1 MRRWLS
7 TVVAAVIGGG
17 ATAGALLAAGAVG
30 TGKEGAAGGVRL
42 AGAARAGGAAGAAG
56 AALEVREIF
65 RRAAPGVVFVRAQR
79 LPGEPTPFDAAGTAG
94 QIEMT
99 GAGFLI
105 DEHGLML
112 TNAHVIAAATDIRVT
127 LSGTHTV
134 GAMVVGKDPDIDL
147 ALLRIDHGGRDLEPL
162 ELADSESV
170 GIGDPTIAIGSPSES
185 ERTLATGVVSV
196 LRRRLTSASG
206 FTIDDVLQTD
216 AALEPSYAG
225 GPLLDATGRVI
236 GINSQIA
243 SGAAGVETG
252 FAVPV
257 DIVEDVIPQ
266 LEATGHVER

>member
-42 AGAARAGGAAGAAG
+42 AGAARAGGAAG

-134 GAMVVGKDPDIDL
+134 GAMVIGKDPDIDL

-257 DIVEDVIPQ
+257 DLVEDVIPQ
-266 LEATGHVER
+266 LEASGHVER

>member
-42 AGAARAGGAAGAAG
+42 AGAAGAAGAAPG
-56 AALEVREIF
+56 VREIF
-65 RRAAPGVVFVRAQR
+65 RHAASGVVFVRAQR

-127 LSGTHTV
+127 LSGAQTV

-236 GINSQIA
+236 GVNSQIA
-243 SGAAGVETG
+243 TGAAGVETG

-257 DIVEDVIPQ
+257 DVVEDVIPQ
-266 LEATGHVER
+266 LEASGHVER

>member
-7 TVVAAVIGGG
+7 TVVAAVICGG

-30 TGKEGAAGGVRL
+30 TGKEGAAGEVRL

-127 LSGTHTV
+127 LSGAQTV

-170 GIGDPTIAIGSPSES
+170 GIGDPTLAIGSPSES
-185 ERTLATGVVSV
+185 GRTLATGVVSV

-257 DIVEDVIPQ
+257 DLVEDVIPQ
-266 LEATGHVER
+266 LEASGHVER